1 MKRFLIFPFLS
12 LALAQE
18 LGGLLPLLSHPVRL
32 QALAQV
38 EAARAQYLAQ
48 ASPVALQAQGGY
60 GLLGYECT
68 SPSLCDSLPK
78 TASSLTLS
86 LALTPFPFGD
96 THDAL
101 ERARLT
107 LRRAELG
114 YARAVLALL
123 SQAYSAQSRLE
134 EARLSLRL
142 AEASLA
148 LAQEGVRVAKRR
160 YEAGGI
166 AERAVREAEA
176 RLRQASEARTKAE
189 EGAFLAQ
196 LQAESLLDPKKPL
209 PSLPPPEKGTPL
221 KVEEA
226 SLALE
231 EARLL
236 YEATY
241 RTLLPTLQA
250 QLLLYPSEKDQFTL
264 GLSSRTL
271 QPTFSYTHQDPGLMS
286 TPPGARVNRE
296 VRLGISLTLSP
307 GLLEGLRAAEAQ
319 VRAAEAALKAAQLQ
333 AQLEEEGLW
342 QTLAQRKRGVELAEQ
357 EVSDQAKALEET
369 RARAQLGLES
379 PLRVQEAEVDL
390 LQAELR
396 KKQAENALKEAV
408 LAIYS
413 FYGRM
418 PLKAL
423 ALPGGDR

>member
-1 MKRFLIFPFLS
+1 MNRLLILPFLS

-18 LGGLLPLLSHPVRL
+18 PGGLFPLLSHPVRL

-60 GLLGYECT
+60 GVLGYECT
-68 SPSLCDSLPK
+68 APSPCDSLPK

-96 THDAL
+96 DRDAL
-101 ERARLT
+101 ERARLA

-123 SQAYSAQSRLE
+123 SQAYSARGRLE
-134 EARLSLRL
+134 EARLGLRL

-160 YEAGGI
+160 HEAGGI
-166 AERAVREAEA
+166 AGREVREAEA
-176 RLRQASEARTKAE
+176 RLREAEEAKAKAE
-189 EGAFLAQ
+189 EGVFLAQ
-196 LQAESLLDPKKPL
+196 LQAKSLLEDQPL
-209 PSLPPPEKGTPL
+209 PSPPPPEKGTPL

-236 YEATY
+236 YEAAY
-241 RTLLPTLQA
+241 RALFPTLQA
-250 QLLLYPSEKDQFTL
+250 QLLLYPSEKDQLTL

-271 QPTFSYTHQDPGLMS
+271 QPTLSYTHQDPGLTS
-286 TPPGARVNRE
+286 TTPGARVNRE

-319 VRAAEAALKAAQLQ
+319 VKAAEEGLKTAQLQ
-333 AQLEEEGLW
+333 AQLEEESLW
-342 QTLAQRKRGVELAEQ
+342 QTLAQRKRGLDLAEQ
-357 EVSDQAKALEET
+357 EALDKAKALEET
-369 RARAQLGLES
+369 RTRAGLGLES
-379 PLRVQEAEVDL
+379 PLRVREAEVAL

-396 KKQAENALKEAV
+396 KKQAENALEGAV
-408 LAIYS
+408 LELYS
-413 FYGRM
+413 LYGRM